1 MAHKPKLSIMCA
13 KQAYK
18 DRKKQR
24 GQNPVGAQP
33 LSEFGASLVQDF
45 PSSIAV

>member
-1 MAHKPKLSIMCA
+1 MCA

-33 LSEFGASLVQDF
+33 LSEFGASLAQDF
-45 PSSIAV
+45 SFAIVV